1 MHAMI
6 RTHALDFLDGYVG
19 RCGDPFHVWPD
30 IDEDEYRVR
39 AKAAHQVID
48 LIHEKDEKEGDRQIR
63 NKHAST
69 SREAQTGLR
78 KKEKKS

>member
-1 MHAMI
+1 VCSAMHAMQ
-6 RTHALDFLDGYVG
+6 RTYALDFLDGYVG

-48 LIHEKDEKEGDRQIR
+48 LIHEK
-63 NKHAST
+63 NKKMT
-69 SREAQTGLR
+69 VVKLESRTPVLQG
-78 KKEKKS
+78 KC